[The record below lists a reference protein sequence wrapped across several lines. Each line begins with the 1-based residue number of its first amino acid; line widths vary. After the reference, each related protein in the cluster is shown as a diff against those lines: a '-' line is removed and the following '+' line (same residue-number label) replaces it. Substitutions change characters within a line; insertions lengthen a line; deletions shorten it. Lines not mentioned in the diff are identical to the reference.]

1 MNILLIMD
9 PGIPVPPLKYGG
21 IERIVFQ
28 LANAY
33 AAQGHEVTLLAG
45 PGSYCPGKTV
55 PFGINKLNCSMWSRL
70 KAIAFVWTFLVKN
83 YYSLRQ
89 NNRVDTGTDAKFDL
103 IHNFGRL
110 IYLLPVLRTS
120 SMKIMSYQRK
130 ITARNIRFIQ
140 RSDPKNMWFTA
151 CSDNCRHQSNFGH
164 HNIPSAGVGKA
175 DGFSNPWQTI
185 YNAVDF
191 SEFEPNT
198 VFEEEAPLMFLGRL
212 DRIKGAHTAI
222 EVAKRSGNKLW
233 IAGNIPGEDT
243 GRAYYKE
250 VVYPQ
255 IDGSQIKYLGELDDK
270 KKNYYLARSKALL
283 FPIEWEEP
291 FGIVMIEAMACGTP
305 VIAFNKGSVP
315 EVLTHGETGFIVEN
329 VAAMCDAIPKLSLL
343 NRKQC
348 RDTASAQFDISIIAD
363 KYLQLAGEA
372 SLKS

>member
-21 IERIVFQ
+21 IERIVFL

-33 AAQGHEVTLLAG
+33 AARGHEVTLLAG

-55 PFGINKLNCSMWSRL
+55 PFGTNKLDCSMWSRL
-70 KAIAFVWTFLVKN
+70 KAMTFVWTFLITKS
-83 YYSLRQ
+83 YSLKQ
-89 NNRVDTGTDAKFDL
+89 NNGAGAGAAAKFDL

-120 SMKIMSYQRK
+120 SIKIMSYQRK
-130 ITARNIRFIQ
+130 ITTRNIRFIQ
-140 RSDPKNMWFTA
+140 RSDPKNIWFTA
-151 CSDNCRHQSNFGH
+151 CSDNCRNQSNFG
-164 HNIPSAGVGKA
+164 NQNAGVAKA
-175 DGFSNPWQTI
+175 DEFSNHWQTI
-185 YNAVDF
+185 NNAIDF
-191 SEFEPNT
+191 SAFEPNT

-222 EVAKRSGNKLW
+222 EVAKRSGNRLW
-233 IAGNIPGEDT
+233 IAGNIPQEDT
-243 GRAYYKE
+243 GRVYYKE

-255 IDGSQIKYLGELDDK
+255 LDGSQIMYLGELDDK

-315 EVLTHGETGFIVEN
+315 EVVTHGETGFIVEN
-329 VAAMCDAIPKLSLL
+329 VAAMCDAIPKLSVL

-363 KYLQLAGEA
+363 RYLQLAGHA
-372 SLKS
+372 SLKC